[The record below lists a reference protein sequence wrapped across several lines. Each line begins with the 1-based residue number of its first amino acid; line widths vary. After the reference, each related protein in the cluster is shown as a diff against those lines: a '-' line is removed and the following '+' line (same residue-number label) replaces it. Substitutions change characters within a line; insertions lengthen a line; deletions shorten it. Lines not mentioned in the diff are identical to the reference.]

1 MKRKD
6 ALVKEVTAELESF
19 MGTKNEEERK
29 LRSQLK
35 SATDENKNL
44 ILQLQ
49 NMPKNA
55 LGLETS
61 KSIRGGGARI
71 STVKR
76 RMAPF

>member
-6 ALVKEVTAELESF
+6 TGVKELESF
-19 MGTKNEEERK
+19 MKTMNEEERK
-29 LRSQLK
+29 VRSQLK
-35 SATDENKNL
+35 SATEENRNL

-49 NMPKNA
+49 KMQKNA